1 MENEI
6 SQKDH
11 EDRIDR
17 EVRKLFR
24 EMDEGEYARRAMI
37 ELLVML
43 GSDAMLEF
51 DV

>member
-1 MENEI
+1 MQNEF
-6 SQKDH
+6 SQNAQEDH
-11 EDRIDR
+11 IDR

>member
-1 MENEI
+1 MENEF
-6 SQKDH
+6 SLNDC
-11 EDRIDR
+11 EDQIDR
-17 EVRKLFR
+17 EVKKLFR
-24 EMDEGEYARRAMI
+24 EMDEDEHARRAMI